1 MRRVMDNTL
10 INIGKVITRRLF
22 LKAAASFGAV
32 LAFPRMVWSFFVK
45 EMQTRTVETE
55 AFVFDPIDGTIRWNG
70 RPAVKEPYVLMVEGL
85 VNKPQRFSYKALQ
98 AFPQITQ
105 ASDFHCVEGWSVK
118 DMQWGGIRFT
128 EIVKS
133 VQPKP
138 EARYVIFHSLGKTS
152 EAADGVN
159 HYVESLPLQ
168 TLLDPAKKC
177 LLALTL
183 DGKPLSHDRGSPLRV
198 VSPYDLGYKGSKF
211 VTRIVFSKDQTPG
224 WWTIANPV
232 YPVDAPVPAKRLRGL

>member
-1 MRRVMDNTL
+1 MKKAITT
-10 INIGKVITRRLF
+10 ISKVITRRLF
-22 LKAAASFGAV
+22 LKAAASLGFV
-32 LAFPRMVWSFFVK
+32 LAFPRIVWSFFVSD
-45 EMQTRTVETE
+45 MRTRTVETE
-55 AFVFDPIDGTIRWNG
+55 AFVFDPIDGTIRWKK

-85 VNKPQRFSYKALQ
+85 VSKPQKFSYKELQ
-98 AFPQITQ
+98 ALPQMTQ

-118 DMQWGGIRFT
+118 DMQWGGIRFA
-128 EIVKS
+128 EIIKS

-138 EARYVIFHSLGKTS
+138 EARYAVFHSLGKTP
-152 EAADGVN
+152 AVDGVN

-168 TLLDPAKKC
+168 TLLDPEKKC
-177 LLALTL
+177 LLAMTL
-183 DGKPLSHDRGSPLRV
+183 NGKPLTYDRGSPLRV

-232 YPVDAPVPAKRLRGL
+232 YPVDAPVPSQRFRSL